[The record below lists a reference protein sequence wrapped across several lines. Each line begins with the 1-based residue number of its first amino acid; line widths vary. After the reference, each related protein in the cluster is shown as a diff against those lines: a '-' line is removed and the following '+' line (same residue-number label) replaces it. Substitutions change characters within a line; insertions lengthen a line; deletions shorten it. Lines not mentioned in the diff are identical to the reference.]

1 MGGGQPVAHLHAVPL
16 LHLRQRAHQ
25 SGVGRIQGHD
35 PFFLQHTNRG
45 FIRATCKRITPHDP
59 LYRVTVLLLLPD
71 SRTLTLPR
79 QMERLCLFLRA
90 GQARPPRSPGRLS
103 VLFLFFLSA
112 QQDLSLL
119 SLGTLGHH
127 VKMTSSVT
135 LGLCNTGVKV
145 PGCIRCFW
153 LKLKCG
159 NWNAKKE
166 APEVSFHRGDV
177 HVLYGLL
184 GPGQGASV
192 TCAEKSHCASS

>member
-1 MGGGQPVAHLHAVPL
+1 MHGPPRSPAVRLVGSPSAAAVFEFTILRDGELGGVSGGQPVAHLHAVPL

-90 GQARPPRSPGRLS
+90 GQARPPRSPGRLC
-103 VLFLFFLSA
+103 V
-112 QQDLSLL
+112 LSLFPF
-119 SLGTLGHH
+119 GTA
-127 VKMTSSVT
+127 
-135 LGLCNTGVKV
+135 GLVITV
-145 PGCIRCFW
+145 PRDTRTPCKNDIECYFGTMQHRC
-153 LKLKCG
+153 
-159 NWNAKKE
+159 
-166 APEVSFHRGDV
+166 
-177 HVLYGLL
+177 
-184 GPGQGASV
+184 QGARLY
-192 TCAEKSHCASS
+192 

>member
-1 MGGGQPVAHLHAVPL
+1 M
-16 LHLRQRAHQ
+16 
-25 SGVGRIQGHD
+25 
-35 PFFLQHTNRG
+35 
-45 FIRATCKRITPHDP
+45 C
-59 LYRVTVLLLLPD
+59 
-71 SRTLTLPR
+71 
-79 QMERLCLFLRA
+79 
-90 GQARPPRSPGRLS
+90 
-103 VLFLFFLSA
+103 FLFFLSA